1 MTNELFLAIVV
12 PAALAWA
19 IYRWLQR
26 EARKQSHHRKSQGYE
41 LIHALN
47 AYSAWL
53 DFLRSE
59 ALLDKVHDQ
68 LAWPEALLRTREI
81 IRRSFPALS
90 TQLMELLE
98 GDSRLMATMWQQEV
112 RRLTQPGELF
122 PSPRDPDYQQLR
134 EHQEMLIQ
142 DMIAHCRRLIGD
154 SVRSWR
160 RTDEEFEFSGSSG
173 YCATP
178 AGRG

>member
-1 MTNELFLAIVV
+1 MNEFLLAIIS
-12 PAALAWA
+12 AALAWA
-19 IYRWLQR
+19 LYRWLQR
-26 EARKQSHHRKSQGYE
+26 KGHRQLHERKSQGYE

-47 AYSAWL
+47 SYSAWL

-81 IRRSFPALS
+81 IRKYFPALS
-90 TQLMELLE
+90 SQLIELLE

-122 PSPRDPDYQQLR
+122 PTARDPDYQQLR

-142 DMIAHCRRLIGD
+142 DMIARCRQLVGD
-154 SVRSWR
+154 SVQTWR

-173 YCATP
+173 YPTP
-178 AGRG
+178 SRG

>member
-1 MTNELFLAIVV
+1 MINEILLAIIIS
-12 PAALAWA
+12 AALAWA

-26 EARKQSHHRKSQGYE
+26 AGRKQTHRRKSQGYE
-41 LIHALN
+41 LVHALN
-47 AYSAWL
+47 SYSAWL

-59 ALLDKVHDQ
+59 ALLDKIHDQ

-81 IRRSFPALS
+81 IRQSFPALS
-90 TQLMELLE
+90 AQLIELLE
-98 GDSRLMATMWQQEV
+98 GDSRLMATMWQEEV

-122 PSPRDPDYQQLR
+122 PSAREPDYQQLR
-134 EHQEMLIQ
+134 EHQELLIQ

-154 SVRSWR
+154 SVQTWR

-173 YCATP
+173 YASRAT
-178 AGRG
+178 GG